1 MAKKQE
7 FERLITEF
15 GKNVDVN
22 CTLPEYPRPQ
32 MRRDSY
38 VNLNGEWDY
47 AITPM
52 RLDNPVYSGKILV
65 PFSPESILSGV
76 ERILQ
81 PGEYLYYKRYFSL
94 PEGFNRGRV
103 LLNFGAVDYE
113 ATVYLNDKQV
123 GYHRGGYYP
132 FSLDITDFLKDGD
145 NKLVVKVSDP
155 SDTAP
160 GSRGKQKLK
169 RGGIFYTP
177 QSGIWQTVWLESVP
191 DVYVT
196 AMYLTP
202 DIDSDS
208 LEVRVLTNA
217 PYSSGE
223 AVAYAGDKVMAKG
236 SLINGKCTL
245 KFENYELWSPE
256 NPALYDLVVVVNE
269 DVIVSYFGMRKFS
282 VGKDDAG
289 VMRLKLN
296 NKPYFHNGLLDQ
308 GYWPDGL
315 YTPPSD
321 EAMIFDIAEM
331 KKLGF
336 NMLRKHIKLEPM
348 RWYYHCD
355 RLGMLVWQDM
365 VNGGMGANTVLN
377 GIVSDKFKFGG
388 FTQAKLSAD
397 FTADVA

>member
-22 CTLPEYPRPQ
+22 CPLPEYPRPQ

-177 QSGIWQTVWLESVP
+177 RR
-191 DVYVT
+191 
-196 AMYLTP
+196 
-202 DIDSDS
+202 
-208 LEVRVLTNA
+208 VRYRN
-217 PYSSGE
+217 
-223 AVAYAGDKVMAKG
+223 
-236 SLINGKCTL
+236 
-245 KFENYELWSPE
+245 
-256 NPALYDLVVVVNE
+256 
-269 DVIVSYFGMRKFS
+269 
-282 VGKDDAG
+282 
-289 VMRLKLN
+289 
-296 NKPYFHNGLLDQ
+296 
-308 GYWPDGL
+308 
-315 YTPPSD
+315 
-321 EAMIFDIAEM
+321 
-331 KKLGF
+331 
-336 NMLRKHIKLEPM
+336 
-348 RWYYHCD
+348 
-355 RLGMLVWQDM
+355 
-365 VNGGMGANTVLN
+365 
-377 GIVSDKFKFGG
+377 VSDPGHRFR
-388 FTQAKLSAD
+388 LS
-397 FTADVA
+397 